1 MGKNLYIYVRT
12 KTKTRRQEY
21 PKYSA
26 EKYSAEKYS
35 TDKYLLCLITIGW
48 TMPAMEWN
56 GRDNFNWT
64 KVRNADYLIS
74 GTRLGGGL
82 DIWLTYDGAP
92 INLID
97 LWLRGPLNFL
107 SDHYAPT
114 VLANNVQAW
123 SQNWHLTNVWSDPQP
138 HWEQTQPRSL
148 LLSLPAKRSQILRS
162 SSHNSQIYFCLNRN
176 GLWLEAVSDPKGSQS
191 SSHISVFWYFL
202 FCSIIGFQAFRPIHC
217 KIRKCRNSRSELLLQ
232 YQCN

>member
-1 MGKNLYIYVRT
+1 MPLCKIL
-12 KTKTRRQEY
+12 Q
-21 PKYSA
+21 YSA

-97 LWLRGPLNFL
+97 LWLRGLLNFL
-107 SDHYAPT
+107 SDYYAPT
-114 VLANNVQAW
+114 VLANNVQTW
-123 SQNWHLTNVWSDPQP
+123 SQNWHLTNVWSDPHP
-138 HWEQTQPRSL
+138 YWEQTQPRSL

-162 SSHNSQIYFCLNRN
+162 SRSLVLIILKL
-176 GLWLEAVSDPKGSQS
+176 G
-191 SSHISVFWYFL
+191 ISVWTGMVCGLRQCQIQKGVSPVLTFL
-202 FCSIIGFQAFRPIHC
+202 FSGIFCSVLLLVFKLRSKHC